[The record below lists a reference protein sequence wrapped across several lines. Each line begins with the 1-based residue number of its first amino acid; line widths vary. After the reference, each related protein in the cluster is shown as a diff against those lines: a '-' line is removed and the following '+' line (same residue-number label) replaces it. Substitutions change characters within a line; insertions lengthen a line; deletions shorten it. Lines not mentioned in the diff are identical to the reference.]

1 MPVTYYVA
9 LPFIGSEESPVP
21 AEAQECP
28 NAGAALLKA
37 EAMSRKEG
45 IVGALAFKRT
55 GEPTQGL
62 FGEPT
67 TLRTFGLVPENLDE
81 F

>member
-1 MPVTYYVA
+1 MSVTYFVA
-9 LPFIGSEESPVP
+9 LPFVDSEEGPVP

-28 NAGAALLKA
+28 NEGAAILKA
-37 EAMSRKEG
+37 EAMSRREG

-55 GEPTQGL
+55 GEPNQGT

-67 TLRTFGLVPENLDE
+67 ILRTFGLVPDRLDE
-81 F
+81 L

>member
-1 MPVTYYVA
+1 MSVTYYVA
-9 LPFIGSEESPVP
+9 LPFISSEEGPVP
-21 AEAQECP
+21 GEAMECP
-28 NAGAALLKA
+28 NEGTALLRA

-55 GEPTQGL
+55 GEPNQGN

-67 TLRTFGLVPENLDE
+67 ILRTFGLVPENLDE
-81 F
+81 L